1 MAVWDEDKGVWS
13 TEFISGAQNFVKESR
28 TINFTTTKFAP
39 IAMLQTRCADYPY
52 KDWKLRCIDTDVAL
66 LDLTTKRM
74 KLVFEM
80 GPRYLKLVECEA
92 KELEHLMNKEY
103 APGFL
108 LQELSKCGVHLMPR
122 DEDAK
127 VAGIELKDRAAEER
141 AIQDVSINVRAIHF
155 RKAKWNKQPINPVKI
170 TKKDLA
176 DHERAMNEVVE
187 GEEPKVTK
195 PMESNAGIGND
206 QILLKMRENLEYDKV
221 FLEDFEPD
229 WRYMSWHCNKVG
241 FVKDSRD
248 VDPHCFSE
256 ICDEQ
261 LYHALM
267 AHSIESQC
275 TADAF
280 T

>member
-1 MAVWDEDKGVWS
+1 MRTELPLKERLKKIYFPDPTLNVIDSPVECVFHLGESIYTAPDLQTVKMAVWDEDKKCWS
-13 TEFISGAQNFVKESR
+13 TDLIGGAQNFVKESR

-39 IAMLQTRCADYPY
+39 IAMLQNRCADYPY
-52 KDWKLRCIDTDVAL
+52 VDWKLRCIDTDIAL

-92 KELEHLMNKEY
+92 KELEHLMNKEL

-155 RKAKWNKQPINPVKI
+155 RKSKWNKSPIDAVRI
-170 TKKDLA
+170 TPQMLA
-176 DHERAMNEVVE
+176 AHEAE
-187 GEEPKVTK
+187 
-195 PMESNAGIGND
+195 
-206 QILLKMRENLEYDKV
+206 
-221 FLEDFEPD
+221 
-229 WRYMSWHCNKVG
+229 
-241 FVKDSRD
+241 
-248 VDPHCFSE
+248 
-256 ICDEQ
+256 
-261 LYHALM
+261 
-267 AHSIESQC
+267 
-275 TADAF
+275 
-280 T
+280 